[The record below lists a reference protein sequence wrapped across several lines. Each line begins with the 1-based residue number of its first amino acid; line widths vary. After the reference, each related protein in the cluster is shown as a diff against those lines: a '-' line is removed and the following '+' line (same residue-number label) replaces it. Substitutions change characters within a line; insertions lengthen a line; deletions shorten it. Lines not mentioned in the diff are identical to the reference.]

1 MAEHNSPIEVGPVHP
16 GFFFTKYA
24 PVVGNI
30 GTNSSGWGYGGTN
43 LYPAPFRSFYQHQV
57 NANWYLGPY
66 CRTKDGTSGRLKI
79 SISDYIGEIGFV
91 QQCWVDF
98 PRGAFETDTNGDVY
112 PTNLEWW
119 NTTDK
124 HWISVYNLMGTSTT
138 IDVQVAIGVGDEN
151 TASQFTTLG
160 GQGYTHWPTFR
171 NYFNSFINLIGGQ
184 TNPQILF
191 GGFQGTCGVASGSGT
206 QSGTPEANQK
216 SGGLLNNI
224 SMIHAGAAAGMNW
237 ILANDSEAHTLLGAM
252 FNAMTGTQ
260 QANAGDTFSNSN
272 RSNNFATALGT
283 HLDEVKDWLEK
294 MDAWADSVIAE
305 DEATRKAKL
314 DRTLEISQA
323 VFAAAELMING
334 WWLPNL
340 RQAYGNFGL
349 GNAPGAEGTASDPY
363 KWRPPDNMQQN
374 FAGYMLDNG
383 TTGAPFGGGTDFK
396 DYIPGTTPNKSGE
409 SEPDWSWYL
418 TLLNRGDTT
427 TVPYIDT
434 TTNEF
439 VFAENYGFGRGGS
452 VQSADPF
459 LNKVEAYTNAQ
470 TANSV
475 GALLDMS
482 PAAPVFILTVVPIL
496 VLEASAKVMKIS
508 KGEVPGATNLDAFE
522 TTKFETRISAKNMK
536 AGNPTMYNYMLNT
549 GDASGNKF
557 TAVP

>member
-138 IDVQVAIGVGDEN
+138 IDVQVAIGVGDSS

-184 TNPQILF
+184 TNPQVLF

-224 SMIHAGAAAGMNW
+224 SMIHAGAVAGMNW

-294 MDAWADSVIAE
+294 MDAWADSQLAE

-314 DRTLEISQA
+314 DRTLEITQA
-323 VFAAAELMING
+323 IWSAADLMING

-363 KWRPPDNMQQN
+363 KWRPPDNVQQN
-374 FAGYMLDNG
+374 FAGYMN
-383 TTGAPFGGGTDFK
+383 TTNTGAPDGSDFK
-396 DYIPGTTPNKSGE
+396 DYIPSSTPNKSGE
-409 SEPDWSWYL
+409 SEPDWTWFL

-427 TVPYIDT
+427 TVPYVDT

-452 VQSADPF
+452 VQQADPF
-459 LNKVEAYTNAQ
+459 LNKVEAYTNQQ

>member
-138 IDVQVAIGVGDEN
+138 IDVQVAIGVGDSS

-184 TNPQILF
+184 TNPQVLF

-224 SMIHAGAAAGMNW
+224 SMIHAGAVAGMNW

-294 MDAWADSVIAE
+294 MDAWADSQLAE

-314 DRTLEISQA
+314 DRTLEITQA
-323 VFAAAELMING
+323 IWSAADLMING

-363 KWRPPDNMQQN
+363 KWRPPDNVQQN
-374 FAGYMLDNG
+374 FAGYMN
-383 TTGAPFGGGTDFK
+383 TTNTGAPDGSDFK
-396 DYIPGTTPNKSGE
+396 NYIPSSTPNKSGE
-409 SEPDWSWYL
+409 SEPDWTWFL

-427 TVPYIDT
+427 TVPYVDT

-452 VQSADPF
+452 VQQADPF
-459 LNKVEAYTNAQ
+459 LNKVEAYTNQQ

>member
-124 HWISVYNLMGTSTT
+124 HWITVYNLMGTSTT
-138 IDVQVAIGVGDEN
+138 IDVQVAIGVGDSS

-184 TNPQILF
+184 TNPQVLF

-224 SMIHAGAAAGMNW
+224 SMIHAGAVAGMNW

-363 KWRPPDNMQQN
+363 KWRPPDNVQQN
-374 FAGYMLDNG
+374 FAGYLLDNG

-409 SEPDWSWYL
+409 SEPDWTWYL

-439 VFAENYGFGRGGS
+439 VFAENYGFNRGSS

-459 LNKVEAYTNAQ
+459 LNKVEAYTNQQ

-482 PAAPVFILTVVPIL
+482 PAAPVFIITVVPIL

>member
-216 SGGLLNNI
+216 SGGLLNNCLLYT
-224 SMIHAGAAAGMNW
+224 SPSPR
-237 ILANDSEAHTLLGAM
+237 DS
-252 FNAMTGTQ
+252 
-260 QANAGDTFSNSN
+260 
-272 RSNNFATALGT
+272 
-283 HLDEVKDWLEK
+283 
-294 MDAWADSVIAE
+294 
-305 DEATRKAKL
+305 
-314 DRTLEISQA
+314 
-323 VFAAAELMING
+323 
-334 WWLPNL
+334 
-340 RQAYGNFGL
+340 
-349 GNAPGAEGTASDPY
+349 
-363 KWRPPDNMQQN
+363 
-374 FAGYMLDNG
+374 
-383 TTGAPFGGGTDFK
+383 
-396 DYIPGTTPNKSGE
+396 
-409 SEPDWSWYL
+409 
-418 TLLNRGDTT
+418 
-427 TVPYIDT
+427 
-434 TTNEF
+434 
-439 VFAENYGFGRGGS
+439 
-452 VQSADPF
+452 
-459 LNKVEAYTNAQ
+459 
-470 TANSV
+470 
-475 GALLDMS
+475 
-482 PAAPVFILTVVPIL
+482 
-496 VLEASAKVMKIS
+496 
-508 KGEVPGATNLDAFE
+508 
-522 TTKFETRISAKNMK
+522 
-536 AGNPTMYNYMLNT
+536 
-549 GDASGNKF
+549 
-557 TAVP
+557 

>member
-184 TNPQILF
+184 TNPQVLF

-323 VFAAAELMING
+323 VFAAADLMING

-363 KWRPPDNMQQN
+363 KWRPPDNVQQN

-536 AGNPTMYNYMLNT
+536 AGNPTTVSYTHLRAHET
-549 GDASGNKF
+549 
-557 TAVP
+557 